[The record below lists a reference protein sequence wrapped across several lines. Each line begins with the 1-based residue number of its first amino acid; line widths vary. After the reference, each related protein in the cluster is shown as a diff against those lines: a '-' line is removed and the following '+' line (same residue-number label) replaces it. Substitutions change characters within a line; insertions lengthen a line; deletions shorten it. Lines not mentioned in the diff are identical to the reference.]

1 MPARAGAAPAVAMSL
16 PEMGGRRASYR
27 ERIGE
32 ALRAAVITGELAP
45 GKVYSVP
52 VLAEQFG
59 VSATPVREA
68 MLDLVKEEL
77 VEPVPNKGFRVKVVS
92 EEQLDEYTKL
102 RELIEIPTTVA
113 LATTADPAD
122 IEALRPLAQAIVD
135 AAAEEDL
142 IAYVEAD
149 MRFHLEMLAL
159 SGNATLVETVRN
171 LRQRS
176 RLYGLTALMELGEL
190 EESAGEHMEILHGLL
205 TRDPEY
211 VRQVMEL
218 HLSHVRGSWAQPT

>member
-1 MPARAGAAPAVAMSL
+1 MPARAGAAPVVAMSL
-16 PEMGGRRASYR
+16 PEMGGRRTSYR

-32 ALRAAVITGELAP
+32 ALRAAVITGDLAP
-45 GKVYSVP
+45 GRVYSVP

-92 EEQLDEYTKL
+92 EAQLDEYTKL
-102 RELIEIPTTVA
+102 RELIEIPTTAA

-122 IEALRPLAQAIVD
+122 IEALRPLAQAIID

-205 TRDPEY
+205 TRDTEY

-218 HLSHVRGSWAQPT
+218 HLSHVRGSWAQPS